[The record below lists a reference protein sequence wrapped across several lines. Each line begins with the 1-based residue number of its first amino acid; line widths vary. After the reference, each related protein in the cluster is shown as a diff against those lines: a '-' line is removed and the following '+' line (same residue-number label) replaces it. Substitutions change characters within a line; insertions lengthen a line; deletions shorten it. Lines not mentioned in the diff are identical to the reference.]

1 MAEYD
6 VRAGASFH
14 TTIDGFD
21 MLPSTGTIA
30 DTAKFNGVL
39 VSVTGSITSGSAVS
53 VGNGASLILQHSNSN
68 DPATFTDVP
77 SSQMN
82 GSLPGPD
89 ILIAPGSLARSLV
102 GYTGKHRYLRVS
114 FLDSTA
120 GDMTFAGGVNII
132 LLKGGKTPS

>member
-6 VRAGASFH
+6 VRAGATFH
-14 TTIDGFD
+14 TTLDGIN

-39 VSVTGSITSGSAVS
+39 VSSTGNIANGTTVS
-53 VGNGASLILQHSNSN
+53 VGNGASLVLQHSNSI

-89 ILIAPGSLARSLV
+89 TLIEVGAVARSLV
-102 GYTGKHRYLRVS
+102 GYTGKDRYLRVL
-114 FLDSTA
+114 FLDSVV
-120 GDMTFAGGVNII
+120 GDMMFSGGVNII
-132 LLKGGKTPS
+132 LLKGGKTPY

>member
-14 TTIDGFD
+14 TTMDGIDN
-21 MLPSTGTIA
+21 LPSTGTIA

-39 VSVTGSITSGSAVS
+39 VSVTGSIASGSS
-53 VGNGASLILQHSNSN
+53 VPVGSGASLVLQHSNSI

-89 ILIAPGSLARSLV
+89 TLIAIGALARSLV
-102 GYTGKHRYLRVS
+102 GYTGKNRYLRVS

-120 GDMTFAGGVNII
+120 GNMMFSGGVNII
-132 LLKGGKTPS
+132 LLKGGKTPY